1 MLNKSQKL
9 GLGIALLL
17 IVDVIWVA
25 SSEATK
31 VSHYLG
37 AKFFVEFPEN
47 LF

>member
-9 GLGIALLL
+9 GLGIGLLL

-31 VSHYLG
+31 VSDCFMG
-37 AKFFVEFPEN
+37 GGVGKT
-47 LF
+47 